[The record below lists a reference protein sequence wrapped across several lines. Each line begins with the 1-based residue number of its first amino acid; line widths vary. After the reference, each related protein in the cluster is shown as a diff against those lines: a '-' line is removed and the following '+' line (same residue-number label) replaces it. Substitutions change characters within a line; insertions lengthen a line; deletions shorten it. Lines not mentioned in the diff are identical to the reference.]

1 MDTEGA
7 SFRDNV
13 HASIMPRRPIIKRWH
28 VFFVLE
34 AAAQGDPGRSP
45 ERFRSA
51 KREDQRPQGA
61 AGAPSLLPRPAISRA
76 RPQGGPGPFP

>member
-13 HASIMPRRPIIKRWH
+13 HASIMPRRPIIKRRH

-34 AAAQGDPGRSP
+34 ARRREARGRSP

-51 KREDQRPQGA
+51 KREDQRPRGA
-61 AGAPSLLPRPAISRA
+61 AGAPSLLPRPAISRV

>member
-13 HASIMPRRPIIKRWH
+13 HASIMPRRPIIKRRH

-34 AAAQGDPGRSP
+34 AAA
-45 ERFRSA
+45 
-51 KREDQRPQGA
+51 
-61 AGAPSLLPRPAISRA
+61 
-76 RPQGGPGPFP
+76 

>member
-13 HASIMPRRPIIKRWH
+13 HASIMPRRPIIKRRH

-34 AAAQGDPGRSP
+34 AAAQGGPGTVPLSDSAA
-45 ERFRSA
+45 RSA
-51 KREDQRPQGA
+51 RTSGL
-61 AGAPSLLPRPAISRA
+61 GAPRARQPFPSRPAISRV
-76 RPQGGPGPFP
+76 RP

>member
-13 HASIMPRRPIIKRWH
+13 HASIMPRRPTIKRRH

-34 AAAQGDPGRSP
+34 AAAQG
-45 ERFRSA
+45 
-51 KREDQRPQGA
+51 
-61 AGAPSLLPRPAISRA
+61 
-76 RPQGGPGPFP
+76 GPGPFP

>member
-13 HASIMPRRPIIKRWH
+13 HAFIMPRRPIIKRRH

-34 AAAQGDPGRSP
+34 ARQQGGPLSI
-45 ERFRSA
+45 S
-51 KREDQRPQGA
+51 
-61 AGAPSLLPRPAISRA
+61 RPAISRA
-76 RPQGGPGPFP
+76 RAQGGPGPFP

>member
-13 HASIMPRRPIIKRWH
+13 HASIMPRRPIIKRRH

-34 AAAQGDPGRSP
+34 AAAQG
-45 ERFRSA
+45 
-51 KREDQRPQGA
+51 
-61 AGAPSLLPRPAISRA
+61 
-76 RPQGGPGPFP
+76 GPGSFP

>member
-13 HASIMPRRPIIKRWH
+13 HASIMPRRPIIKRRH

-34 AAAQGDPGRSP
+34 AAAR
-45 ERFRSA
+45 
-51 KREDQRPQGA
+51 
-61 AGAPSLLPRPAISRA
+61 
-76 RPQGGPGPFP
+76 GGPGSFP